1 MLSNLQ
7 VCFNA
12 VMPLF
17 LIMGLGYGVKCLG
30 GIRVE
35 DVPGLNKMAFRF
47 FMPVMLFWNLYTSS
61 IDQALQPK
69 LLLFAV
75 GATLGM
81 YGLSLAIVLP
91 TEKDYEKQG
100 VKIQGMYR
108 SNLAIIGLPLATVL
122 VPGADM
128 GPVAM
133 LAAIIVPL
141 FNVLAVITLT
151 AFRGE
156 RLPAGRLIKMVATN
170 PLILGS
176 AVGLVFLGTG
186 WRLPAALES
195 AVHQVATMT
204 SPFMLFLLGAFFRFS
219 GLRRYRRDLIE
230 VCLVRLFLMP
240 ALLLTAAFLIGIRGV
255 GFAGLIS
262 VFASATAIA
271 SFTMT
276 QQMGGDAELAGDI
289 VVSTSA
295 LCIVTMF
302 AWSVLFKA
310 LGAQLNRMKVR
321 PGKHDAI
328 EGMEQLDKV
337 IDIDQSP
344 IGRTPRS
351 NPATYTGLFDQIR
364 DLFAA
369 TQDAK
374 ARGYKKGRFSFNVKG
389 GRCEACGGDGI
400 LKIEMH
406 FLPDVYVPCEVC
418 HGKRYNRETLEVKY
432 KGKSIYDVLNMTV
445 EEALE
450 FFRPV
455 PSIFRKLQTLYDVGL
470 SYIRLGQPSTTLSG
484 GEAQRI
490 KLAAELSRRGT
501 GKTIYILDEPTTGL
515 HFADVHKL
523 VEILHRL
530 SEGGNT
536 VVVIEHN
543 LDVIKTADYII
554 DIGPEGGDGGGTVI
568 ACGTPEE
575 VAKSPVSYTGKYVEK
590 YL

>member
-61 IDQALQPK
+61 IGQALQPK

-75 GATLGM
+75 GATLVM

-151 AFRGE
+151 AF
-156 RLPAGRLIKMVATN
+156 
-170 PLILGS
+170 
-176 AVGLVFLGTG
+176 LGTG
-186 WRLPAALES
+186 WRLPTALES
-195 AVHQVATMT
+195 AVHQVAAMT

-230 VCLVRLFLMP
+230 VCVVRLFLMP

-276 QQMGGDAELAGDI
+276 QQMGGDAELAGDL

-310 LGAQLNRMKVR
+310 LGA
-321 PGKHDAI
+321 
-328 EGMEQLDKV
+328 
-337 IDIDQSP
+337 
-344 IGRTPRS
+344 
-351 NPATYTGLFDQIR
+351 F
-364 DLFAA
+364 
-369 TQDAK
+369 
-374 ARGYKKGRFSFNVKG
+374 
-389 GRCEACGGDGI
+389 
-400 LKIEMH
+400 
-406 FLPDVYVPCEVC
+406 
-418 HGKRYNRETLEVKY
+418 
-432 KGKSIYDVLNMTV
+432 
-445 EEALE
+445 
-450 FFRPV
+450 
-455 PSIFRKLQTLYDVGL
+455 
-470 SYIRLGQPSTTLSG
+470 
-484 GEAQRI
+484 
-490 KLAAELSRRGT
+490 
-501 GKTIYILDEPTTGL
+501 
-515 HFADVHKL
+515 
-523 VEILHRL
+523 
-530 SEGGNT
+530 
-536 VVVIEHN
+536 
-543 LDVIKTADYII
+543 
-554 DIGPEGGDGGGTVI
+554 
-568 ACGTPEE
+568 
-575 VAKSPVSYTGKYVEK
+575 
-590 YL
+590 